1 MNMSTRVG
9 LMAPVTLLTACGGGG
24 DVQRDESK
32 RVIKAGEASV
42 FELELGDCLSS
53 ELGLIGD
60 AMLDVPLLPW
70 DLEHTHELF
79 FKAEHPEG
87 PDPGSAASAAVS
99 VFQATVNDAFG
110 NPRTQVTDQ
119 VFFEVTTMPDG
130 GTATLLASSVTAAGV
145 AANTLEVSADGD
157 YVVVASLNAADGPV
171 IATVTITFPGGS

>member
-9 LMAPVTLLTACGGGG
+9 LMAAVTLMLLTACGGGG

-60 AMLDVPLLPW
+60 AVLDIPLLPC
-70 DLEHTHELF
+70 DLEHTHEVF

-87 PDPGSAASAAVS
+87 PYPGSAAIELFAEQQCVGAYY
-99 VFQATVNDAFG
+99 
-110 NPRTQVTDQ
+110 
-119 VFFEVTTMPDG
+119 
-130 GTATLLASSVTAAGV
+130 
-145 AANTLEVSADGD
+145 D
-157 YVVVASLNAADGPV
+157 YVGVELSESVYYYTYLFPSVSTWNDDKDRQVVCFVVARDQFLTASVKGTKL
-171 IATVTITFPGGS
+171 